1 MFSFEDRLL
10 GDIILEKTDAI
21 VSYHPHD
28 ILFDELEDERLND
41 EVLNLI
47 IFSFASTKQLDKM
60 LINLGT
66 SRGVERL

>member
-21 VSYHPHD
+21 VIYHPHD

-41 EVLNLI
+41 EVL
-47 IFSFASTKQLDKM
+47 K
-60 LINLGT
+60 
-66 SRGVERL
+66 